1 MNRIKW
7 GRPTPAFVIAVL
19 ALFVSLGGTGYA
31 AKQITAGG
39 SKKKPAAGA
48 VTKAQVNKMIA
59 AYFTAH
65 SAELKGGQGPAG
77 AAGKNGAVGAKGA
90 QGDKGDQGA
99 KGDQGV
105 RGEKGET
112 GPQGPGAI
120 SLVYAGSSAEP
131 ANQPVA
137 TVGPWAVTLTCS
149 ANTSSST
156 LTIKGPG
163 ELTQSSVLL
172 GGSPVLSNVLTS
184 SGAEIKV
191 TNVQVRRAVTGFLTS
206 GTTAYEL
213 NVQMSA
219 ESSLF
224 QSCPVV
230 GDAIP
235 VPAS

>member
-7 GRPTPAFVIAVL
+7 GRPTPAFAIAVL

-39 SKKKPAAGA
+39 SKKKPASGA

-65 SAELKGGQGPAG
+65 RAELKGEQGSAG
-77 AAGKNGAVGAKGA
+77 PAGKNGAAGAKGA
-90 QGDKGDQGA
+90 QGDKGDQGV
-99 KGDQGV
+99 KGDAGV

-120 SLVYAGSSAEP
+120 SLVRAGTSAESGS
-131 ANQPVA
+131 QPVA
-137 TVGPWAVTLTCS
+137 TVGPWTVTLICDAS
-149 ANTSSST
+149 NTPNST

-163 ELTQSSVLL
+163 ELTQSSVLS
-172 GGSPVLSNVLTS
+172 GGSPVVSNVSTT
-184 SGAEIKV
+184 SGAKLEV
-191 TNVQVRRAVTGFLTS
+191 NNGQHRAVTGFLNS
-206 GTTAYEL
+206 GTTTYEL
-213 NVQMSA
+213 NVQMRA
-219 ESSLF
+219 ENPLF
-224 QSCPVV
+224 ESCPVV
-230 GDAIP
+230 GDAIL

>member
-48 VTKAQVNKMIA
+48 VTKAQVNKLIA

-65 SAELKGGQGPAG
+65 RTELKGGQGPAG
-77 AAGKNGAVGAKGA
+77 AAGKNGEAGAKGA
-90 QGDKGDQGA
+90 QGDKGDQGV
-99 KGDQGV
+99 KGDAGV

-120 SLVYAGSSAEP
+120 NLSTDLTEIGTHP
-131 ANQPVA
+131 LA
-137 TVGPWAVTLTCS
+137 TVGPWSVTLTCLAS
-149 ANTSSST
+149 PSTNST

-163 ELTQSSVLL
+163 ELVQSSVLS
-172 GGSPVLSNVLTS
+172 GTSPVLSNVSTV
-184 SGAEIKV
+184 SGAEIKL
-191 TNVQVRRAVTGFLTS
+191 TNTQQHRAVTGFLTT
-206 GTTAYEL
+206 GTTTYQL
-213 NVQMSA
+213 NIQMSA
-219 ESSLF
+219 EEPGI

-230 GDAIP
+230 GDAIL